1 MTQPDHREV
10 FWSVPLAELSSCF
23 SEGLPFSPGFSGG
36 SASGEKWV
44 KVPTPFTLGAEGVVR
59 D

>member
-10 FWSVPLAELSSCF
+10 FWPVPLAELSSSF
-23 SEGLPFSPGFSGG
+23 SEDLPFSPGFSGG
-36 SASGEKWV
+36 GSSGEKQV
-44 KVPTPFTLGAEGVVR
+44 KVPSPFTLGAEGLVR